1 VKSRRRKNE
10 PPVLSGR
17 VTSHVHGAKTTLPHL
32 DDSVGRLRV
41 LVADDEP
48 VVRDLYRQFLL
59 ASSPPGASDEPPG
72 PELDVVLCSQA
83 EEAVAEFTRA
93 VEADES
99 FAVAFLD
106 VRMPPGKTGVW
117 AAERIRK
124 LDPAVEIVIVT
135 AHSDINPL
143 EIASRV
149 PPVEK
154 LLYLQKPVH
163 PHEMSQCVAAL
174 GAKWRAHQ
182 ELRRSLARL
191 ATAQRIA
198 RFAHW
203 EWNPRTGEAA
213 WSSEL
218 NRIFGLPAG
227 LPGGP
232 VEILWQRIHPQDEG
246 QVASGMHHALEEGE
260 PYSFGYR
267 VVLPDDQEKAVQHA
281 VVAVSDQSGKA
292 LRMVGAV
299 QDVTEAR
306 ENERKILRLAYY
318 DHVTQIPNRIFLTQH
333 LSFVLRHAKRYDRQL
348 ALMYVDLDSFKRV
361 NDTFGHSFGDGVLS
375 GVAGRLRDCIRDSD
389 CIIRPEPTPNTQGG
403 DTVARFGGDEFIVLL
418 TEVQRPQDS
427 ARVARRIL
435 AALSEPIT
443 VAGEDL
449 VVHASIGIAVF
460 PNDGTDPD
468 SLLKNAD
475 AAMYHAKAQGRNN
488 FQFYTE
494 SLNARAAQRLALE
507 TSLRRALG
515 GDELSLHYQPKV
527 DLRERTV
534 VGAEALLRW
543 EHPDLGLV
551 APDEFLPAAE
561 ESGLIVPLGE
571 WVLREV
577 CRQLKDWEQQG
588 FAALRIAVNLS
599 FRQFKDRRLIA
610 RLRDTL
616 AAAGVTPGRLE
627 IELSE
632 DVLMEEAEESERI
645 LAELQRMGV
654 RIAMDDFGTGYSSLK
669 LLKRLPI
676 ASVKI
681 DRSLIDEVVSSED
694 DEAIVAAIIAL
705 AHRMKLQVVAE
716 GVETPEQMDLLRRY
730 GCDLAQGY
738 LISAPLPAAEFAR
751 LFHPGRQLDRRV
763 TPPG

>member
-246 QVASGMHHALEEGE
+246 QVASGVHHALEEGE

-443 VAGEDL
+443 VAGEEL